1 MSQNVET
8 QLTAL
13 LSATS
18 SISAELKAQAEQA
31 KKHGLEREE
40 DKVKVDKL
48 LAQAGT
54 LQAQIEE
61 ANQRLAELE
70 GNGAGGDVQHLSLG
84 AQFVQSESFKALQS
98 SPTMR
103 GTAEFTL
110 QNAITTIKDTNDGS
124 AGALIKDTRLPGI
137 LALPQRRFTIR
148 DLVASGQMDGH
159 TLEYIKETGF
169 TNNADMVAE
178 GAAKPE
184 SSIKFGM
191 ETTTAKVIAHWMKAS
206 RQVLSDAPM
215 LQSIIDQRL
224 RYGLDFK
231 EEDQLLNGD
240 GTGQN
245 LHGLIPQATPY
256 ASPIAGLPNETMID
270 RLRLALLQAELAEYP
285 SSGIVLN
292 TADWAAIELLKD
304 SLGRYIIGNPQGTL
318 AATLWNLPVV
328 TTQAM
333 TKGKFLA
340 GAFKQ
345 GAQIFDRWQTR
356 VEVATEHDKD
366 FTSNMVT
373 ILGEKR
379 VAFAVYRPEAFV
391 YGDHAPLVAPGG
403 DIGG

>member
-8 QLTAL
+8 QLSAL
-13 LSATS
+13 LTATGD
-18 SISAELKAQAEQA
+18 IQAKLKAHAEDA
-31 KKHGLEREE
+31 AKHGLERAE
-40 DKVKVDKL
+40 DKARVDNL
-48 LAQAGT
+48 LSQAGT
-54 LQAQIEE
+54 LQAQVTDMT
-61 ANQRLAELE
+61 QRLAEIE
-70 GNGAGGDVQHLSLG
+70 GNGAGGDTQHLTLG
-84 AQFVQSESFKALQS
+84 AQFVASESFKALQS
-98 SPTMR
+98 GNMR

-110 QNAITTIKDTNDGS
+110 QNAITTVKGDADGN
-124 AGALIKDTRLPGI
+124 AGALIQDTRLPGI
-137 LALPQRRFTIR
+137 LALPQRRFTVR

-178 GAAKPE
+178 GAQKPE
-184 SSIKFGM
+184 SSIKFGP

-206 RQVLSDAPM
+206 RQVLSDAPQ

-224 RYGLDFK
+224 RYGLAYK

-245 LHGLIPQATPY
+245 LHGLIPQATTY
-256 ASPIAGLPNETMID
+256 ANPLAGLPNETMID

-285 SSGIVLN
+285 STGMVLHP
-292 TADWAAIELLKD
+292 ADWAAIELMKD

-333 TKGKFLA
+333 GKGKFLA

-379 VAFAVYRPEAFV
+379 LAFAVYRPEAFV
-391 YGDHAPLVAPGG
+391 YGDHAPLVAPAEGG
-403 DIGG
+403 